1 MPRTKPL
8 GSDDMKAQVR
18 AYHAAQ
24 KRAKDDDPRIR
35 RALNILK
42 AKIGVTPMN
51 LAKMLGMSVETWKYR
66 RENPSSFK
74 LGEIRAVQELARQY
88 GMEVTFS

>member
-8 GSDDMKAQVR
+8 GSDEMKAQVR

-24 KRAKDDDPRIR
+24 VRAKDDDPRIR
-35 RALNILK
+35 RELNILK
-42 AKIGVTPMN
+42 ARIGVTHKQ
-51 LAKMLGMSVETWKYR
+51 LAKMLGMTVDTWKYR

-74 LGEIRAVQELARQY
+74 LGEIRAVQELAKIY
-88 GMEVTFS
+88 NTEVAI